1 MTQVLLKLA
10 YFSLA
15 TAFLTMTMTIL
26 KSYQKDLLGALRKM
40 LETRRKLVD
49 FKNLPQMAVFR
60 NYNLCFSSVSS
71 LKKNSA
77 RCFAS
82 IQGSKDKTP

>member
-49 FKNLPQMAVFR
+49 FENVPQMAEFR
-60 NYNLCFSSVSS
+60 YYNLSFCSVSS
-71 LKKNSA
+71 FKKTSA
-77 RCFAS
+77 HIFAS